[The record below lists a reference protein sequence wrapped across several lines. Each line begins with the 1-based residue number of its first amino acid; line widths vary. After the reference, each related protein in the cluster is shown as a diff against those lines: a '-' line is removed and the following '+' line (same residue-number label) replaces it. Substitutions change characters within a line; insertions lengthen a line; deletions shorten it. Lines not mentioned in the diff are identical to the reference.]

1 MSTVVYGLV
10 ARPSPSG
17 SIIHLADYQC
27 NKSGIPIN
35 ASDVKAILNKISIH
49 FNNKSTHSTERF
61 IYHVS
66 VIVGAPCTLIYL
78 IGADS
83 GLDKTT
89 AYGYLDQIQTA
100 LLNDS
105 SLLIRIADVGDH
117 GLQAEI
123 GAKLGALIMEWNNG
137 QSSTNSGRM
146 NELRNQV
153 NEVKTIMTQ
162 NVERVLER
170 GERLDQLQNRSEEL
184 NLSSQQF
191 RTTAHQ
197 VRRHMCC
204 QNAKWTIIW
213 IVVGIVV
220 SIIVILII
228 LDVAGVFN
236 SKSN

>member
-17 SIIHLADYQC
+17 SLVHLADYQC

-35 ASDVKAILNKISIH
+35 ASDVKGILNKVSLH
-49 FNNKSTHSTERF
+49 FNTKTTHSTERF

-66 VIVGAPCTLIYL
+66 VVVGPPCTLVYL

-83 GLDKTT
+83 GLDKST

-105 SLLIRIADVGDH
+105 SLLVRIADVGDH

-137 QSSTNSGRM
+137 QSSTTGGGRV

-162 NVERVLER
+162 NVERILER

-184 NLSSQQF
+184 HNSSQQF
-191 RTTAHQ
+191 RTTAHH
-197 VRRHMCC
+197 VRRQMCC

-213 IVVGIVV
+213 IVVGTVV

-228 LDVAGVFN
+228 LGAAGVF
-236 SKSN
+236 KSN